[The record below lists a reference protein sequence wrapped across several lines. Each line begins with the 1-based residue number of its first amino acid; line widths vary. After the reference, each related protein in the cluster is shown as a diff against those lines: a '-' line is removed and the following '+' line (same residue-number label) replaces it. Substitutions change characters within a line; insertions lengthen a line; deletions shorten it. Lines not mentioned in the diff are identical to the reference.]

1 MRKRNFSEDSMR
13 ILLASLATIVVE
25 AYADVPVGLIGGE
38 TSGSAAYAAFVASD
52 GTLTPISDLPSS
64 ANTIS
69 SVAMNATG
77 AGLIGGQ
84 ISGSTGYA
92 ALVSPSGG
100 LTPPYA
106 HLVE

>member
-69 SVAMNATG
+69 SVAMRTSARLSKHHATSFSIMIVG
-77 AGLIGGQ
+77 FHA
-84 ISGSTGYA
+84 SA
-92 ALVSPSGG
+92 VP
-100 LTPPYA
+100 
-106 HLVE
+106 